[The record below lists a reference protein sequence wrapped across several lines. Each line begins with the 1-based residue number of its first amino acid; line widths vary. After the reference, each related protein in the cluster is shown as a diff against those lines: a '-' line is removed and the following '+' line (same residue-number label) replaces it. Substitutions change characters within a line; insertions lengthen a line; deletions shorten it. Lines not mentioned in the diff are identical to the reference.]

1 MGLASLLK
9 NLIRVKLP
17 TLHLKAAVLLSLG
30 SMSAFKLSDVL
41 AWLKDNP
48 GKRPKHYN
56 DIHDVAEAY
65 EHRVSRMLYQC
76 RQKADAGQLDADTDA
91 AITEVMCQYEGLFPH
106 IRLGPLAISFSVM
119 RSITFCTAWLSHV
132 IIHIC
137 RILQAW
143 PTWRS
148 VGPSETPQG
157 QSSRCVVTKGGMHEG
172 DLQGRGKGV
181 GGEKK
186 VGIHHIHST
195 SRAFMFL
202 MGSHLSYYYL
212 LASLHL
218 PEGGRQ
224 EAARGDG

>member
-1 MGLASLLK
+1 MMGLASLLK

-91 AITEVMCQYEGLFPH
+91 AITEVMCQYEGLLSAHKDRPSGLFFF
-106 IRLGPLAISFSVM
+106 RKVL
-119 RSITFCTAWLSHV
+119 RSITFCTAWLNQVISHV
-132 IIHIC
+132 C
-137 RILQAW
+137 WILQAW
-143 PTWRS
+143 PGWRS
-148 VGPSETPQG
+148 AVP
-157 QSSRCVVTKGGMHEG
+157 
-172 DLQGRGKGV
+172 GV
-181 GGEKK
+181 KQPK
-186 VGIHHIHST
+186 MS
-195 SRAFMFL
+195 
-202 MGSHLSYYYL
+202 
-212 LASLHL
+212 
-218 PEGGRQ
+218 
-224 EAARGDG
+224 